1 MIGAPSY
8 AYPQNQALV
17 YFIFFLGLV
26 FVDLFQIEKILKIK
40 PHLSLYW
47 KCQLAGWTIA
57 SLYWTLQGFLTGGFR
72 IDLALV
78 QLISDVLIYI
88 LITHLYRNFSLSHH
102 WEDLDLRSLLIR
114 ILPAVLVMG
123 ILYAVVTILKLYGI
137 KVLFDL
143 NAQQSMQ
150 EFIKL
155 NGLGIFMAGIR
166 LMAIWLLAYH
176 LYHYA
181 KRELR
186 MATEKANIEL
196 SLKQTQLDHL
206 HMQLNP
212 HFLFNSLNTIKSL
225 IYTSPNSAGRGI
237 DLLTELLRAG
247 LYKGETLVL
256 PLEEELSLVED
267 YLELEQLRM
276 GERLTFKI
284 DSDASF
290 SNIPVPRMCI
300 QGLVENAVK
309 HGVAVQKEGGFIQ
322 VLLTKA
328 SDFLCIEVINPGRL
342 SGKSTESGIGLK
354 NLEERLKITYAGK
367 ASFELY
373 EIESGQ
379 VYAAVKIPTYE

>member
-1 MIGAPSY
+1 MKTKA
-8 AYPQNQALV
+8 
-17 YFIFFLGLV
+17 
-26 FVDLFQIEKILKIK
+26 
-40 PHLSLYW
+40 HLSLYW

-72 IDLALV
+72 INLALV
-78 QLISDVLIYI
+78 QLLSDVLIYI
-88 LITHLYRNFSLSHH
+88 LITHLYRNFSLAHH

-123 ILYAVVTILKLYGI
+123 ILYTLITILKLYGI
-137 KVLFDL
+137 RILFQL
-143 NAQQSMQ
+143 NAQQSIQ
-150 EFIKL
+150 EFLKL

-181 KRELR
+181 KRALR
-186 MATEKANIEL
+186 MATEKAKIEL

-256 PLEEELSLVED
+256 PLEEELSLVKD

-276 GERLTFKI
+276 GDRLTFKI
-284 DSDASF
+284 ASNRSF
-290 SNIPVPRMCI
+290 SNIQVPRMCI

-309 HGVAVQKEGGFIQ
+309 HGVAVQKNGGFIQ
-322 VLLTKA
+322 VLLTR
-328 SDFLCIEVINPGRL
+328 SPDFMCIEVISPGRL
-342 SGKSTESGIGLK
+342 SGKNTESGIGLK
-354 NLEERLKITYAGK
+354 NLEERLKITYAGN
-367 ASFELY
+367 ASFDLY
-373 EIESGQ
+373 ELEAGQ
-379 VYAAVKIPTYE
+379 VCAVVKIPTYE